1 MFFLWQEQW
10 IRDVVDVLWYIF
22 WFRDCI
28 CGACVGPTNC
38 VLRGRHNPDCLAWVS
53 CIFRVRATFHALLA
67 VYRCEMIA
75 GAAFCDI
82 YIYMPVL
89 RRESMVKSRYANIC
103 IYVYVNM
110 SIYIYKYIYIYICIQ
125 VRKNV

>member
-82 YIYMPVL
+82 YIYICPFCV
-89 RRESMVKSRYANIC
+89 ANLWLKVDMQIF
-103 IYVYVNM
+103 VYM
-110 SIYIYKYIYIYICIQ
+110 YM
-125 VRKNV
+125 